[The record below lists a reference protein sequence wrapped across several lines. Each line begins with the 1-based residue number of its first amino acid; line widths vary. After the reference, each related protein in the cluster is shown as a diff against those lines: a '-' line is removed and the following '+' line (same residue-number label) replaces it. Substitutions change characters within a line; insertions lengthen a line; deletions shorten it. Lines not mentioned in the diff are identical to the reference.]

1 VREAELR
8 QLRRQNTEYEEQNAI
23 LSKHVDNM
31 KQAIEKLEVE
41 ATQQRNNNAALQQHL
56 DLLRTTLVAN
66 FSRIPIPGCQLSTV
80 YSSVLLASS
89 KSILAVK
96 IQH

>member
-1 VREAELR
+1 VYSAREAELR

-41 ATQQRNNNAALQQHL
+41 ATQQRSNNAALQQHL

-66 FSRIPIPGCQLSTV
+66 FSRIPLPGTYC
-80 YSSVLLASS
+80 ASS
-89 KSILAVK
+89 SANLFSVVTF
-96 IQH
+96 

>member
-1 VREAELR
+1 MREAELR

-41 ATQQRNNNAALQQHL
+41 ATQQRSNNSALQQHL

-66 FSRIPIPGCQLSTV
+66 FSRIPLPGIHQISEHLFLTHDV
-80 YSSVLLASS
+80 YG
-89 KSILAVK
+89 
-96 IQH
+96 